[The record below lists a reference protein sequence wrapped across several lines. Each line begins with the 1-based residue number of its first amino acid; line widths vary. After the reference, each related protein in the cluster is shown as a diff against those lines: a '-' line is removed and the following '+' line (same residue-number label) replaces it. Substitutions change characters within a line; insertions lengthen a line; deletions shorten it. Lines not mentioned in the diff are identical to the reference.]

1 MTEIKSYAK
10 PPTLV
15 EKVMEA
21 VMILRGQDPTWSEAK
36 RQLGNARV
44 VLHVAPFV
52 ALFVL
57 SEFLCVIHHVFT
69 HPFLYVTHNLVFG
82 CVALFS
88 SVPSFLIVF
97 PVLGY
102 VSIELGL
109 FRHCGTTYWFKHLFL
124 YCFQFKTFHKDTQ
137 IPSLMLWNY
146 LF

>member
-36 RQLGNARV
+36 RRLGNARV

-69 HPFLYVTHNLVFG
+69 HPFYMSPTILFLAVWPF
-82 CVALFS
+82 FS

-102 VSIELGL
+102 VSIKLGL
-109 FRHCGTTYWFKHLFL
+109 FRHCGTY
-124 YCFQFKTFHKDTQ
+124 
-137 IPSLMLWNY
+137 
-146 LF
+146 